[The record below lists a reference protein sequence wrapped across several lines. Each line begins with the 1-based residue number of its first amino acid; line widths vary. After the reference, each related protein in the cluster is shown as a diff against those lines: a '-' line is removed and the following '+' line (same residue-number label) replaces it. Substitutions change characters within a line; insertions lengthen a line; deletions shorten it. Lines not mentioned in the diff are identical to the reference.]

1 MKNLKSHS
9 KDMLIIKL
17 QDFSSLGIFYNA
29 FLYEEETLTWFLTD
43 SVEMQT
49 DSGTLKN
56 KYFYKLD

>member
-29 FLYEEETLTWFLTD
+29 FLYEEETLT
-43 SVEMQT
+43 
-49 DSGTLKN
+49 
-56 KYFYKLD
+56 